1 MMSSSPAKMPL
12 DFSRLCIA
20 RRRAKWSR
28 MKRLARATRLLYA
41 SCEPFAPYRTVNAV
55 QRAVPL
61 ELPSVMRLLIPRALM
76 QAAGLRARQI
86 VTANANAIHV
96 QEAILGW
103 ASPYH
108 RAGICVPGLVWPVW
122 PGEVARLRSAS
133 LFAMFLIDQFL
144 RGLRRVGEL
153 ARYRQ
158 SQCRQRPF
166 VVAVNVPSNA
176 VDCASHGGILFWL
189 RHSAPLS
196 APIAD
201 IVVASD
207 FVKPSA
213 TTPLGVV
220 VSEEPFASLRSLGA
234 RFEFVVCGYLTACVA
249 AVLGVSGC
257 WQALVL
263 LQDIVEQ
270 QYVRRIDRRD
280 LASVYAFFLG
290 DMARRPLW
298 TFVVNER
305 GSRTPLIFYASSYS
319 LFAYDGVQ
327 VEQSIRNPVVL
338 MNIWDECWFQ
348 TEAAASAIRRLSG
361 RAFSAHVVGAFDVV
375 DDKRPLPSFG
385 QRSIGVF
392 DIEPTARALRWT
404 MAGYILP
411 GFTEARILQFWEHLL
426 TAAKA
431 HDLVLVHKPKRAA
444 NLRQEWRYRILLAEA
459 AREGRY
465 VELSPETGPVR
476 LLASLPAS
484 IILPFTSVGD
494 LALATGVKA
503 AFLDPEGT
511 IARQEEHAGG
521 LLIVSGDD
529 ELNAW
534 LASIFGVVNG
544 RPRALTQT

>member
-1 MMSSSPAKMPL
+1 
-12 DFSRLCIA
+12 
-20 RRRAKWSR
+20 
-28 MKRLARATRLLYA
+28 
-41 SCEPFAPYRTVNAV
+41 
-55 QRAVPL
+55 
-61 ELPSVMRLLIPRALM
+61 MRLLIPRALM

-96 QEAILGW
+96 QEAMLRW
-103 ASPYH
+103 ASPNH
-108 RAGICVPGLVWPVW
+108 RARICVPGSAWPAW

-133 LFAMFLIDQFL
+133 LFAMFLIGRFL
-144 RGLRRVGEL
+144 RGVRRVGEL

-158 SQCRQRPF
+158 SQCPQRPF

-176 VDCASHGGILFWL
+176 IDCASHGGILFWL
-189 RHSAPLS
+189 RHSAPLP
-196 APIAD
+196 ARIAD

-213 TTPLGVV
+213 AGAPPGVLI
-220 VSEEPFASLRSLGA
+220 SEEPFAPLRSLRA
-234 RFEFVVCGYLTACVA
+234 QFEFALCGYLTACGA
-249 AVLGVSGC
+249 AVLGLLGY
-257 WQALVL
+257 WQALAL
-263 LQDIVEQ
+263 LQDIVEG

-298 TFVVNER
+298 TIVANAR

-348 TEAAASAIRRLSG
+348 TEAAASAIRSLSD
-361 RAFSAHVVGAFDVV
+361 RTFSEHIVGAFDVV
-375 DDKRPLPSFG
+375 DDDGPLPSFG
-385 QRSIGVF
+385 RRRIGVF

-426 TAAKA
+426 GAAKT

-444 NLRQEWRYRILLAEA
+444 NLRREWRYRILLAEA

-511 IARQEEHAGG
+511 IAYSEAHAGG
-521 LLIVSGDD
+521 LHVISGDD
-529 ELNAW
+529 ELNSW
-534 LASIFGVVNG
+534 LAGIFGVVNG
-544 RPRALTQT
+544 RPRALTRS